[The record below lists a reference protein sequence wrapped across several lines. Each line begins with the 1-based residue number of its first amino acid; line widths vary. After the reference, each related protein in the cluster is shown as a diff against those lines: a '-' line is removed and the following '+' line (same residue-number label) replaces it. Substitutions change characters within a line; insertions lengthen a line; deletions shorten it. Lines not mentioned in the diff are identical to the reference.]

1 MHMRSCRKI
10 VALAWTIAVFC
21 HLIAPISAEDGIPKQ
36 SQKFF
41 AKYCIRCHGDK
52 VQKADFRLDDLGAI
66 DAGTAQQ
73 WTKVLEKLTLSEMP
87 PPDELQPSLADTD
100 SVTTWITKEL
110 ERVNRRIPKAGN
122 RSSRGHSSIQPLPAD
137 LGS

>member
-1 MHMRSCRKI
+1 MHTRSCRKI
-10 VALAWTIAVFC
+10 VVLAWAIVVQC
-21 HLIAPISAEDGIPKQ
+21 EVILPVSAEDGIPKH

-100 SVTTWITKEL
+100 PVTTWITKEL
-110 ERVNRRIPKAGN
+110 ERVNRRIPTTGN
-122 RSSRGHSSIQPLPAD
+122 RSPRGHSSVQPLPAE